1 MASSGTTQTRKF
13 QFFDEVKE
21 EEISDKA
28 NNKNKISEQKE
39 SEEEN
44 PFLKKLNINISSIVP
59 IREMQVMDGIIF
71 VCASVF
77 YKETKLK
84 TNRMLKI
91 IDNNVIDEYTMF
103 NNYYDFILMR
113 FSDKPLLI
121 VFGSMKRMTENFNQI
136 TSIKFYNASYL
147 IEKRTERY
155 PIKQEISDVNE
166 NYQEILSREIK
177 LFKKGNSAIICEAE
191 GNKIE
196 GFNNLDKCFGF
207 SIDSSL
213 TFAAIALEK
222 GEIAI
227 ISGFPNLLDCKG
239 KKIKSILINLPE
251 REGENLN
258 ITNIKFGELYSGKN
272 EKKVLY
278 VSTKNCLA
286 YYEWNFDEKG
296 IDDFD
301 NNIQCK
307 YIFQKVG
314 VQEGCLFVKNN
325 SLLFASSDNK
335 YIYEYSNCKLNKLEK
350 EENGLIKKTEKG
362 KRNGELPFEGEKK
375 SVMYYYNNFNDY
387 IVYQIPGKTFSTIQV
402 YDNINNFFVYIKS
415 YSKKIISIASDT
427 KYIYVFIE
435 ENDSKKYI
443 IKLIEKENKK
453 KFDTFFSRKL
463 YDIAVDYGKFLFYD
477 DNKLTEIYKL
487 QAEFEYS
494 RGEFDKSIE
503 AYKNTINYLDPSI
516 IIQKFLTKSKMEFLI
531 KYLEAIESNITF
543 KQRSNENYKNYT
555 TLLLNCYLMKEEIPK
570 LQEFIEKKKDTISPE
585 ILKTVIDVCL
595 DTQNIDLAL
604 KIAQSKDMYEDYL
617 QILIIKLGKVEEGLD
632 FIYSDKEE
640 ERRKSKLKIEDQ
652 INLFCKFGENFLKS
666 DKNIPTLFFNRVKKF
681 LEQNK
686 DKLQKEDDKKL
697 LEIFISNDSFY
708 KDVFQM
714 MSSFGLELDKNMLHR
729 RIELYLEDNEYKEI
743 IDILKDKKYL
753 GLYDNEYLMMLFKH
767 KNFSDGIE
775 VLSELTNQRHELLSI
790 YIQKGDYEKIIKL
803 CNEFGDSEKSFWGIS
818 LNFFVDKSVREGMDE
833 KQMETINEYLQKF
846 LEAILQKKAI
856 LPMNV
861 LDIINE
867 KNNEIPLDI
876 LRKFIDKSLED
887 EIKPLE
893 EKVTNFEG
901 YNNQLK
907 ITNNKI
913 KEIQTQASSFKLS
926 KCEQCFMGITFP
938 AICFRCGHC
947 YHSMCLNANDDNDL
961 DDVDCPKCE
970 EDKEKVKQQMIEMK
984 SIYEDVN
991 SKEKLKGTLEYTT
1004 DKFDYVHNL
1013 YGRGIISIGPA
1024 YDDYTSKEIKE
1035 ALSLVEENK
1044 EISKQN

>member
-1 MASSGTTQTRKF
+1 MASTGTTFQTRKF
-13 QFFDEVKE
+13 QFFDEIKE
-21 EEISDKA
+21 NEVPIPINK
-28 NNKNKISEQKE
+28 KNKKSEQKE
-39 SEEEN
+39 NEEEN

-59 IREMQVMDGIIF
+59 LKEMQVMDGIIF
-71 VCASVF
+71 MCASVF
-77 YKETKLK
+77 YKETKIK
-84 TNRMLKI
+84 ANRMLKI

-103 NNYYDFILMR
+103 NNYFDFIIMR

-121 VFGSMKRMTENFNQI
+121 VFGSMKRMAENFNQI
-136 TSIKFYNASYL
+136 TSIKFYNASYF

-155 PIKQEISDVNE
+155 PVKQEVNDVNE
-166 NYQEILSREIK
+166 NYQEILTREIK
-177 LFKKGNSAIICEAE
+177 LFKKGNDAIVCEAE

-196 GFNNLDKCFGF
+196 GLNNLDKCVGF
-207 SIDSSL
+207 TIDSSL
-213 TFAAIALEK
+213 SFAAIALER

-239 KKIKSILINLPE
+239 KKIKTNLIRLSE
-251 REGENLN
+251 REGENIN

-272 EKKVLY
+272 EKKILY
-278 VSTKNCLA
+278 VSTKNFLA
-286 YYEWNFDEKG
+286 YYEWNPDEKG
-296 IDDFD
+296 IDELD
-301 NNIQCK
+301 NNIPCK
-307 YIFQKVG
+307 YIFQKIG
-314 VQEGCLFVKNN
+314 VHEGCLFVKNN

-335 YIYEYSNCKLNKLEK
+335 YIYEYSNCKLNKIEK
-350 EENGLIKKTEKG
+350 DDKEKG

-375 SVMYYYNNFNDY
+375 SVMYYNNNFSDY

-415 YSKKIISIASDT
+415 YSKKIISITSDT
-427 KYIYVFIE
+427 KYIYLFIE
-435 ENDSKKYI
+435 ENDSRKYI
-443 IKLIEKENKK
+443 IKLVEKENKK

-463 YDIAVDYGKFLFYD
+463 YEIAADYAKYLYYD

-494 RGEFDKSIE
+494 RGQFEESIK
-503 AYKNTINYLDPSI
+503 AYINTINYLDPSI
-516 IIQKFLTKSKMEFLI
+516 IIQKFLSKSKMEYLI

-570 LQEFIEKKKDTISPE
+570 LQEFIEKKKDNISPE

-617 QILIIKLGKVEEGLD
+617 QILINRQGKVQEALD

-640 ERRKSKLKIEDQ
+640 ERRNSKLKIEDQ

-666 DKNIPTLFFNRVKKF
+666 DKSNIPNLFFNRVKKF

-686 DKLQKEDDKKL
+686 DKLEKEDDKKL

-714 MSSFGLELDKNMLHR
+714 MSSFGLKLDKNMLHR

-743 IDILKDKKYL
+743 IEILKDKNYI

-775 VLSELTNQRHELLSI
+775 VLSELTSQRHELLSI
-790 YIQKGDYEKIIKL
+790 YIQKKDYEKIIKL
-803 CNEFGDSEKSFWGIS
+803 CNEFGESEKSFWGIS
-818 LNFFVDKSVREGMDE
+818 LNFFVDKTVRESLDE
-833 KQMETINEYLQKF
+833 KEMETINEYFQKF

-887 EIKPLE
+887 EIIPLE

-907 ITNNKI
+907 TTNNKI
-913 KEIQTQASSFKLS
+913 KEIQTQACSFKLS

-970 EDKEKVKQQMIEMK
+970 EEKEKVKQQMLDMK

-991 SKEKLKGTLEYTT
+991 SKEKLKAALDFST
-1004 DKFDYVHNL
+1004 DRFDYVHNL
-1013 YGRGIISIGPA
+1013 YGKGIINIGPA
-1024 YDDYTSKEIKE
+1024 YDDYTTKEIKE

-1044 EISKQN
+1044 EIK